1 MGVINKGSL
10 KYCGTPSEMVRI
22 AKDVTWVFEIPT
34 EEFAQLP
41 ADLLIVHHIRLGEN
55 IRVRCLSETQL
66 FRMPYIRIRCW
77 KIHIYGF

>member
-1 MGVINKGSL
+1 
-10 KYCGTPSEMVRI
+10 MVRI

-55 IRVRCLSETQL
+55 IRVRCLSETQPVPNAVHTNPVL
-66 FRMPYIRIRCW
+66 EDSYLWLLRGVKLANREEIITQ
-77 KIHIYGF
+77 